1 MSNTTGVKKQEL
13 LILRVDLGSFP
24 VFEEVHVARLF
35 SLLCYVFCFVCLRP
49 VCSIL
54 PVYLD
59 FPFSIAPSVFSS
71 VYTKYG

>member
-1 MSNTTGVKKQEL
+1 MCQEAGTTYLSRGH
-13 LILRVDLGSFP
+13 GFN

-54 PVYLD
+54 PVSLD
-59 FPFSIAPSVFSS
+59 FPFSIYPSVFSCA
-71 VYTKYG
+71 YTKYG